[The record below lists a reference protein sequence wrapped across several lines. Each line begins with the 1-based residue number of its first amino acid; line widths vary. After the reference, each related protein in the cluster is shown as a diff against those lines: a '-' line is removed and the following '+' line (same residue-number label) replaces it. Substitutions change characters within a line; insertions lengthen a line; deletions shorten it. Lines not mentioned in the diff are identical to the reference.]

1 MSTLWK
7 VIWREWKRI
16 ASLPAHYM
24 VLLVLPPFV
33 FFFFALI
40 YENQHAKDLPVA
52 VWDQDHSA
60 LSRKLT
66 YMLEETPSIHISKQV
81 HSSRDL
87 EQVIQDGSVWGGIHF
102 PKNLEQKI
110 KSSHPVN
117 VTLFTNSAAIVPAK
131 LVYKDAAKVII
142 MGGSGVIL
150 QKLTKKGMEEDK
162 ARALVQP
169 IKLTSYP
176 LYNPTYN
183 YQKYLAPGLIT
194 VILQMMIIMVSVL
207 LINYEY
213 KTGSFENLIKT
224 GGYSATKI
232 ILGKTIA
239 HLFIAWVNFI
249 LIVGIIFPY
258 FGLSQWRT
266 NGNFFVLFTFLALAC
281 IGLGMLVS
289 VLFKDVM
296 FATDVA
302 LFYTSPAFVFSG
314 YTFPRWAM
322 PWYDQIYA
330 HLLPYTPFLQG
341 FLKVYYMSLPL
352 SYIYKELGVLLI
364 FITITFPSAIIVFD
378 QKLKKKRRL
387 DAVVS

>member
-1 MSTLWK
+1 MNTLWRI
-7 VIWREWKRI
+7 IWREWKRI

-24 VLLVLPPFV
+24 VLLVLPPFI

-40 YENQHAKDLPVA
+40 YENQHARDLPIA
-52 VWDQDHSA
+52 VWDQDHST

-66 YMLEETPSIHISKQV
+66 FMLEETPSIHISKQV
-81 HSSRDL
+81 HSSKEL
-87 EQVIQDGSVWGGIHF
+87 KTAIQDGSVWGGVHF
-102 PKNLEQKI
+102 PAKMEQQI
-110 KSSHPVN
+110 KSNHPVT
-117 VTLFTNSAAIVPAK
+117 VSLFTNSAAIVPAK

-142 MGGSGVIL
+142 MGGSGVVL
-150 QKLTKKGMEEDK
+150 QKFTKKGMDKEE
-162 ARALVQP
+162 AIALVQP
-169 IKLTSYP
+169 IKLTTYP
-176 LYNPTYN
+176 LYNPTFN

-213 KTGSFENLIKT
+213 RTNSMGDLIKT
-224 GGYSATKI
+224 GKGSALKI

-239 HLFIAWVNFI
+239 HLFIAWINFI

-258 FGLSQWRT
+258 FGLSNWET
-266 NGNFFVLFTFLALAC
+266 NGNFFILFTFLALAC
-281 IGLGMLVS
+281 IGLGILVS

-322 PWYDQIYA
+322 PWFDQVYA
-330 HLLPYTPFLQG
+330 HAMPYTPFLQG
-341 FLKVYYMSLPL
+341 FFKIYYMSLPL
-352 SYIYKELGVLLI
+352 TYIYKELGILLI
-364 FITITFPSAIIVFD
+364 FITITFPAAIIIFSR
-378 QKLKKKRRL
+378 KIKKMTPVNAISL
-387 DAVVS
+387 